1 MSYSTSQLALGY
13 LLIFICAW
21 TFAINCVM
29 VRALSFLHSSVIMFW
44 HGVIGIVMALGAI
57 AVVALT
63 TEQGFTIFSYDLQT
77 YGLILAATMCDTL
90 ALNSQTIA
98 FQSGSSGFISLI
110 SYFGVLYAFLSDCL
124 IFHESFTWI

>member
-1 MSYSTSQLALGY
+1 MIICFGMMLTITFTSKGDDQVDVTSTVEGKEQVMSYSGSQLALGY

-98 FQSGSSGFISLI
+98 F
-110 SYFGVLYAFLSDCL
+110 
-124 IFHESFTWI
+124 